1 MKAKRKTSRIQNSDS
16 PIFSGVQQLLDSEVT
31 LIGYTTSIVEKFYKH
46 MDLQQRITTE
56 NGALL
61 EFGAGT
67 GFLAEIFRTK
77 FNLTPTCVELDPNLI
92 PIIES
97 KKFKC
102 FQYLSETPQDFSAIY
117 TSNVL
122 EHIQDDSEILKQL
135 YAKLTPGGVIGIYVP
150 AHEFLFSAMDEQIGH
165 VRRYSKIELL
175 AKVRSAGFQITR
187 VQYDDFLGL
196 FASLFVKIVGYQN
209 KVNLG
214 HAKSLIF
221 YDRCIYPV
229 SRTLDRL
236 GFKHL
241 IGKNL
246 LVIAEKK

>member
-1 MKAKRKTSRIQNSDS
+1 
-16 PIFSGVQQLLDSEVT
+16 
-31 LIGYTTSIVEKFYKH
+31 
-46 MDLQQRITTE
+46 
-56 NGALL
+56 
-61 EFGAGT
+61 
-67 GFLAEIFRTK
+67 
-77 FNLTPTCVELDPNLI
+77 
-92 PIIES
+92 
-97 KKFKC
+97 
-102 FQYLSETPQDFSAIY
+102 
-117 TSNVL
+117 
-122 EHIQDDSEILKQL
+122 
-135 YAKLTPGGVIGIYVP
+135 
-150 AHEFLFSAMDEQIGH
+150 MDEQIGH
-165 VRRYSKIELL
+165 VRRYSKVELI

-196 FASLFVKIVGYQN
+196 FASLVVKIVGYQN

-236 GFKHL
+236 GLKHL